1 MRVRDHVLVATA
13 SAALTAPLI
22 GRGAVGLWAGGVLID
37 ADHYLWFCLR
47 HRSLSPAAAVRFFN
61 QADPA
66 RHQATRL
73 LHAPLAVLCVLL
85 LGLRLR
91 RLLPAALGMAL
102 HAGLDTRHVARM
114 DKARTTALARDH
126 HCCQMCGTG
135 VPPIVTHLRRQPLL
149 LPSYRAENLISL
161 CGPCHEAAHA
171 GWTGRWTGHWTGSLT
186 GSTSGPAPW
195 T

>member
-13 SAALTAPLI
+13 SAALAAPFI

-37 ADHYLWFCLR
+37 ADHYVWFCLR
-47 HRSLSPAAAVRFFN
+47 HRSLSPRAAVRFFS

-73 LHAPLAVLCVLL
+73 LHAPAAVLCILL
-85 LGLRLR
+85 LGFRQR

-102 HAGLDTRHVARM
+102 HSGLDARHAAHMDRARS
-114 DKARTTALARDH
+114 AALARDKYS
-126 HCCQMCGTG
+126 CQVCGT
-135 VPPIVTHLRRQPLL
+135 VAPPIGTHLRRQPLL

-161 CGPCHEAAHA
+161 CGQCHEAAHTGVA
-171 GWTGRWTGHWTGSLT
+171 SPLTGPSTGRL
-186 GSTSGPAPW
+186 SGPSRW